1 MLARFRAMLTKRSTG
16 LSEPDADS
24 LARELENLE
33 TRLRD
38 EKRKTELLAKIS
50 YANWKLRKE
59 AEKEYALKYRVTMPC
74 TSAQRDEDRFF
85 TELESRLER
94 ERLDYVD
101 RQRALE
107 FQGQNEERQKL
118 ERDSA
123 ECMLRVLEE
132 EDLS

>member
-1 MLARFRAMLTKRSTG
+1 MAKFRAMLINRLAGNPSP
-16 LSEPDADS
+16 SEET
-24 LARELENLE
+24 LASELEQLE
-33 TRLRD
+33 SRLRD

-59 AEKEYALKYRVTMPC
+59 AEKEYAIKYRVTMPC

-85 TELESRLER
+85 TELEARMER

-107 FQGQNEERQKL
+107 FQGQKEERQKL

-123 ECMLRVLEE
+123 ECVLKVLEE
-132 EDLS
+132 DLV

>member
-1 MLARFRAMLTKRSTG
+1 MLAKFRAMLANRLASNPG
-16 LSEPDADS
+16 QSEET
-24 LARELENLE
+24 LASELERLE
-33 TRLRD
+33 SRLRD

-59 AEKEYALKYRVTMPC
+59 SEKEYAIKYRVTMPC
-74 TSAQRDEDRFF
+74 TSAQRDEDHFF
-85 TELESRLER
+85 TELEARLER

-107 FQGQNEERQKL
+107 FQGQKEERQKL

-132 EDLS
+132 EDLR

>member
-1 MLARFRAMLTKRSTG
+1 MLAKLRVLFAKKRAE
-16 LSEPDADS
+16 LSEQGEAN
-24 LARELENLE
+24 LASQLEQLE
-33 TRLRD
+33 SRLRD

-59 AEKEYALKYRVTMPC
+59 SEKEYAITYRVTMPC

-107 FQGQNEERQKL
+107 FQGQKEERQKL
-118 ERDSA
+118 EQESA
-123 ECMLRVLEE
+123 ECVLRVLEE
-132 EDLS
+132 DLS